1 MTRLTRTVIFVS
13 AAMCTVPAWAAR
25 SASTAAGQSRA
36 RAVMD
41 RSERYPGFD
50 KLGRGAGNVL
60 TGWLEIP
67 LAVQR
72 RYVSREPVTTF
83 VTGTAVGL
91 AKGVTRT
98 AVGVY
103 ETVTFFLP
111 YPNNF
116 GPLLPPLDYFNSPS
130 RHQ

>member
-1 MTRLTRTVIFVS
+1 MTRLTRAVIVVS
-13 AAMCTVPAWAAR
+13 AAMCAVPAWAAR
-25 SASTAAGQSRA
+25 SASTAAGQSRV

-41 RSERYPGFD
+41 NSERYPGFD

-67 LAVQR
+67 LAIRR

-98 AVGVY
+98 VVGAY

-116 GPLLPPLDYFNSPS
+116 GPILPPLDYFS
-130 RHQ
+130 Q